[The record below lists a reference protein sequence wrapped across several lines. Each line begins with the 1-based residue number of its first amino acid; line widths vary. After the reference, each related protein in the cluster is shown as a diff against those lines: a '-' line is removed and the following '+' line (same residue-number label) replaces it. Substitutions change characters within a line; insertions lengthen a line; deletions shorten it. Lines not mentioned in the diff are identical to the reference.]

1 LRPTGGGGS
10 CCGWTPSVGC
20 DDVDDLDSAIDDM
33 LTVAKTRF
41 RRRLDRYKDLV
52 APASSMPCW
61 ST

>member
-1 LRPTGGGGS
+1 M
-10 CCGWTPSVGC
+10 GC